1 MTPLLLRPRRRI
13 PPVLPG
19 LRARRR
25 GGVLA
30 VAALAFTLTVVL
42 AVTLS
47 RCGSADKAPPPPV
60 PWADGSTHGGWT
72 SVFNGHGTNTGG
84 DDSLYLSPRA
94 AEDPGTTHAGLVVST
109 DSYGDVRYEARMRT
123 VKQLRTPHP
132 NPWEVPWL
140 VWAYTDPEHFYYIT
154 LKPNG
159 WELGKRDPAYPG
171 GQRFLATGHDKY
183 PVDDWYEVRVEQ
195 RGAELKVTVSGKKL
209 VTFTDAERPYPQ
221 GKVGAYTEDATVKFE
236 RLQASPAS

>member
-1 MTPLLLRPRRRI
+1 M
-13 PPVLPG
+13 
-19 LRARRR
+19 
-25 GGVLA
+25 
-30 VAALAFTLTVVL
+30 ALALALTVVMT
-42 AVTLS
+42 VTLS
-47 RCGSADKAPPPPV
+47 QCGSEDTSPSPPV
-60 PWADGSTHGGWT
+60 PWADGSTHGRWF
-72 SVFNGHGTNTGG
+72 SVFNGHGTNAGD

-94 AEDPGTTHAGLVVST
+94 AEDPGTTHAGLIVST
-109 DSYGDVRYEARMRT
+109 DSYADVRFEARMRT

-171 GQRFLATGHDKY
+171 GQRFLATGHEEY
-183 PVDDWYEVRVEQ
+183 SVDDWYEVRAEQ
-195 RGAELKVTVSGKKL
+195 RGAELKVTVSGKPL
-209 VTFTDAERPYPQ
+209 VTFTDAERPYLQ

-236 RLQASPAS
+236 GLKASPSS